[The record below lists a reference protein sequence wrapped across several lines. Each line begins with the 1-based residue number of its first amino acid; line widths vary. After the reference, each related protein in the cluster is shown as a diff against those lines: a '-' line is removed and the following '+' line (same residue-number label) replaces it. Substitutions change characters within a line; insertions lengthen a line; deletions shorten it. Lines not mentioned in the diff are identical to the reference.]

1 MTMPLRIKL
10 SRHCGVMTMIETF
23 IHSFKLRNAYKT
35 NTIIYSLKSI
45 PLVKRLLPDSLYASR
60 TLKTFANV
68 ISFLLELCSIFLGK
82 LIYILLMVFLSV
94 SLMKSTAENT
104 FVHVFFFL
112 TIAGGFL
119 NTHIFNP
126 TKDKY
131 YAMFLMRMDAKEYT
145 LTNYYYFL
153 LKIIVGFL
161 PFTLIF
167 GHLAGVSIL
176 SCAAMPFFVCGVK
189 LIITAYTLHDSREGE
204 NVKNEN
210 LPTAVVWIGVAA
222 AIIAAYAPPFF
233 GYAMNEAVF
242 LGISV
247 AVMAGGIFCLVYIM
261 HFQEYRAV
269 YRVLLTPQN
278 FAMNQSTSMQ
288 AVKDNYK
295 KKITADLSQTSSQS
309 GYKYFNE
316 LFMKRHSK
324 MLTRT
329 AVKITCVS
337 LIILC
342 AAVFACLTV
351 PDIRMRINGMMLTFL
366 PYFLFIMYLI
376 NRGRG
381 ITMALF
387 MNCDQ
392 SMLTYRFYRQPQAI
406 IALFAERLKYI
417 TRINLMPASVIA
429 VGLPLLLYISG
440 GTDNWVNYVVL
451 FVSILA
457 MSVFFSV
464 HTLVMYYLLQPY
476 NVAMESKSALYGIV
490 NYITYIVCYIAIGKK
505 VPTIFFGIAVSLF
518 CVLYTAAALI
528 LAYRLAPKTF
538 KLRQ

>member
-1 MTMPLRIKL
+1 
-10 SRHCGVMTMIETF
+10 MIETF

-381 ITMALF
+381 IRMALF

>member
-1 MTMPLRIKL
+1 MTMPLRIRL
-10 SRHCGVMTMIETF
+10 LRHCGVMTMIETF
-23 IHSFKLRNAYKT
+23 IHSFQLRSAYKA

-45 PLVKRLLPDSLYASR
+45 PLVKRLLPDSLYASS

-68 ISFLLELCSIFLGK
+68 ISLLMELGSIFLGK
-82 LIYILLMVFLSV
+82 LLYIVLMVFLNAA
-94 SLMKSTAENT
+94 LMKSPVENT
-104 FVHVFFFL
+104 FVHSFFFL

-131 YAMFLMRMDAKEYT
+131 YAMFLMRMDARDYT

-161 PFTLIF
+161 PFTLLF
-167 GHLAGVSIL
+167 GHLAGVSIVV
-176 SCAAMPFFVCGVK
+176 CIVMPFCVCGVK
-189 LIITAYTLHDSREGE
+189 LIITAYTLHDSRNGE

-210 LPTAVVWIGVAA
+210 LPTVIVWVGVAVTVT
-222 AIIAAYAPPFF
+222 AAYAFPFL
-233 GYAMNEAVF
+233 GYAINETIF
-242 LGISV
+242 LGISAIV
-247 AVMAGGIFCLVYIM
+247 IAAGVFCLIYII
-261 HFQEYRAV
+261 HFQGYRAV
-269 YRVLLTPQN
+269 YRTLLTPKN
-278 FAMNQSTSMQ
+278 FAMNQSSSMQ
-288 AVKDNYK
+288 VVKDSYK
-295 KKITADLSQTSSQS
+295 KKITADLSQTSDQS

-324 MLTRT
+324 LLTKT
-329 AVKITCVS
+329 AVKITCAS
-337 LIILC
+337 GIILC
-342 AAVFACLTV
+342 IAVFACLTL
-351 PDIRMRINGMMLTFL
+351 PDIRVRINRMMLTFL

-387 MNCDQ
+387 MNCDH

-417 TRINLMPASVIA
+417 TRINLMPAGVIA

-440 GTDNWVNYVVL
+440 GTGNWVNYIVL

-457 MSVFFSV
+457 MSIFFSV

-476 NVAMESKSALYGIV
+476 NVAMESKNALYGIV

-505 VPTIFFGIAVSLF
+505 VPTILFGIGISLF
-518 CVLYTAAALI
+518 CVLYTIAALI
-528 LAYRLAPKTF
+528 LAYRLAPRTF